1 MEVDVFNSNGSLT
14 RLFLNSAFILT
25 QVNGSGAQNG
35 GVQSLSSFRYAP
47 YPVPS
52 AMAANQAAVHQAQ
65 AAALMAQHHHHQQQQ
80 QHHHQ
85 QQQQQSQGQP
95 TQHSVGSNPAHSLA
109 TTLSLASNP
118 SIPTMAQ
125 AAHLTAVLPTVSI
138 GGGGS
143 LASPSVAAT
152 AGQLAAAA
160 AAAAN
165 HAATG
170 APNPYQG
177 YNLANVDMSSFQGI
191 DWSSMYGMGMYV

>member
-1 MEVDVFNSNGSLT
+1 
-14 RLFLNSAFILT
+14 
-25 QVNGSGAQNG
+25 
-35 GVQSLSSFRYAP
+35 
-47 YPVPS
+47 
-52 AMAANQAAVHQAQ
+52 MAANQAAVQHAQ
-65 AAALMAQHHHHQQQQ
+65 AAALMAQQHQQHQ
-80 QHHHQ
+80 QH
-85 QQQQQSQGQP
+85 QQQQSQAQQHPQAQP

-118 SIPTMAQ
+118 AIPTMAQ

-143 LASPSVAAT
+143 LASPTVAAT

>member
-1 MEVDVFNSNGSLT
+1 M
-14 RLFLNSAFILT
+14 
-25 QVNGSGAQNG
+25 
-35 GVQSLSSFRYAP
+35 
-47 YPVPS
+47 
-52 AMAANQAAVHQAQ
+52 MA
-65 AAALMAQHHHHQQQQ
+65 QQ
-80 QHHHQ
+80 QHQQH
-85 QQQQQSQGQP
+85 QQQQQSQQHGQGP
-95 TQHSVGSNPAHSLA
+95 PSQHPAVSNPGHSLT

-118 SIPTMAQ
+118 AIPTMAQ
-125 AAHLTAVLPTVSI
+125 AAHLTAVLPTVSR

-165 HAATG
+165 PG
-170 APNPYQG
+170 GPGPNPYQG